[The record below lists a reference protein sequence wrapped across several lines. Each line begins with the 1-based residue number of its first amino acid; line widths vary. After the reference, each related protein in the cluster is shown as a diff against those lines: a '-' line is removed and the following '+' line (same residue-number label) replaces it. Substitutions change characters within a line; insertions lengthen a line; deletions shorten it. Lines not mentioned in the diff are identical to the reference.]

1 MRTLFLNKTYSKN
14 EISGLIE
21 SVLYVYGKPVD
32 KFRLCDWFSV
42 SEQELDDII
51 AELNSTYENRHSGL
65 RIILV
70 ANGYQMA
77 TNPLFKE
84 EMRELFGSKDENRLS
99 DTIME
104 ILAIVAYKQPIT
116 KEEIDKIRGVNSSR
130 SLNSLLGLKLIDI
143 VGSDDLLEEPLY
155 GTTKRFLEVFRL
167 KSLRDLP
174 SPENLD
180 FSVLETSESSEN
192 QEDPLFEVEK

>member
-14 EISGLIE
+14 EITGLIE
-21 SVLYVYGKPVD
+21 SVLYVYGRPVD
-32 KFRLCDWFSV
+32 KSRLCDWFSV
-42 SEQELDDII
+42 SEGEVDAII
-51 AELNSTYENRHSGL
+51 SELNSSYEGRHSGL

-130 SLNSLLGLKLIDI
+130 SLNSLLGLKLVDI
-143 VGSDDLLEEPLY
+143 VGSDELLEEPQY

-180 FSVLETSESSEN
+180 FSVLDATEVSEN
-192 QEDPLFEVEK
+192 QGDPLFEIEK